1 MKETMDQIMATMKL
15 LEAQTKS
22 GKGNNENKNPNTG
35 GNNNKKKPSATLGGK
50 PAHLKEEKSKCPHCN
65 RWCLHLDKDCLELE
79 ANAANQSA
87 SWKTNKK
94 TTNMTK

>member
-1 MKETMDQIMATMKL
+1 MKETMDQMMVTMKL
-15 LEAQTKS
+15 LAAQTKS
-22 GKGNNENKNPNTG
+22 GKGNDENKNQNTM
-35 GNNNKKKPSATLGGK
+35 GNNNKKKSSPTLGGK
-50 PAHLKEEKSKCPHCN
+50 PLNLKEEKSKCPHCN

-94 TTNMTK
+94 PTKPTK